1 MKATFLAAVIATL
14 AQAKLHWSELSN
26 YTFTQFLHDYHI
38 DLKSGSEEY
47 ALHEALFTQ
56 ELQRVITHNH
66 SDASW
71 KENINRM
78 SHMTATEKRSFYG
91 ITKGKVPRLDSQ
103 MDLPSDFNLKSI
115 NELPYQVD
123 WRSQGVVSAVKDQ
136 GHCGS
141 CWAFS
146 STAVLESHAAIS
158 SGLLFDLSP
167 QQIAACAPNPDQC
180 GGTGNCFGATYSVA
194 FDYVAKSKGMHEEFQ
209 YPYTS
214 YYGVESTCAVPKL
227 QASKV

>member
-1 MKATFLAAVIATL
+1 MR
-14 AQAKLHWSELSN
+14 
-26 YTFTQFLHDYHI
+26 
-38 DLKSGSEEY
+38 
-47 ALHEALFTQ
+47 EALFTQ

-167 QQIAACAPNPDQC
+167 
-180 GGTGNCFGATYSVA
+180 
-194 FDYVAKSKGMHEEFQ
+194 
-209 YPYTS
+209 
-214 YYGVESTCAVPKL
+214 
-227 QASKV
+227 